1 MRVEAMG
8 MSSSLG
14 PVATAAAAFRAGI
27 VRPKPSADVATFAPG
42 DSEPQ
47 PVTVY
52 ELPGSTFGFSGVGRL
67 VSIAMD
73 ALEDLATYVPL
84 QTIGQEAG
92 VFLALPDFSNGM
104 GPQEAAAAAER
115 LGRQVLGRALDGLG
129 VCWPEDRWC
138 FFTGG
143 SAGFALALEAA
154 RREME
159 RRSLET
165 CIVGGLDSLVDPEH
179 LRYLLGDR
187 RLKTADNPVGLL
199 PGEAGALLVLRSR
212 RSVRKSEA
220 TPAIEFTSVHI
231 AHEPNSLGTGRRP
244 DGRVLSSC
252 VQAVLRASFA
262 GDSKVLLVSD
272 LNGEERRAWEWGN
285 ALVHLKASGALHGE
299 EPVWVPA
306 TGFGDVGAAGGAVGA
321 CLSVRAFLRGYALAR
336 RIVVVS
342 QADSG
347 ERAAFSLVVG
357 DIPGRGGRT

>member
-1 MRVEAMG
+1 M
-8 MSSSLG
+8 
-14 PVATAAAAFRAGI
+14 
-27 VRPKPSADVATFAPG
+27 DVATFAPG
-42 DSEPQ
+42 DREPQ

-52 ELPGSTFGFSGVGRL
+52 ELPGATLGFSGVGRL
-67 VSIAMD
+67 VAIAMD

-84 QTIGQEAG
+84 RTLGQEAG
-92 VFLALPDFSNGM
+92 VFLAVPDFSAGM
-104 GPQEAAAAAER
+104 EPQEVSAAAGW

-129 VCWPEDRWC
+129 LSWPEDRWR

-154 RREME
+154 CREME
-159 RRSLET
+159 RGALET

-179 LRYLLGDR
+179 LRYLLGER

-199 PGEAGALLVLRSR
+199 PGEAGALMVLKSR
-212 RSVRKSEA
+212 RSGRESEV
-220 TPAIEFTSVHI
+220 TPAIEFAAVHV
-231 AHEPNSLGTGRRP
+231 AHEPNSVGTGRQP

-252 VQAVLRASFA
+252 VQAVLGVPSSEDRE
-262 GDSKVLLVSD
+262 VLLVSD

-285 ALVHLKASGALHGE
+285 ALVRLKASGALHGE

-321 CLSVRAFLRGYALAR
+321 CLAVRAFQRGYAPAR
-336 RIVVVS
+336 RSIVVS
-342 QADSG
+342 QSDSG
-347 ERAAFSLVVG
+347 ERAAFALVAG